1 MSNFPISNTSNRLLL
16 RPLLLPYVSRVKNK
30 KMDRLLLG
38 IYFLVCIFCY
48 LYRLTSPSTNELD
61 YDLPDYSELYPN
73 QELADYSDGQQS
85 FNSTGTDTFVFL
97 HIQKTGGTTLGRRFV
112 EDIGKSIKN
121 KNKNMSRVVQA
132 ATRNLK

>member
-1 MSNFPISNTSNRLLL
+1 M
-16 RPLLLPYVSRVKNK
+16 
-30 KMDRLLLG
+30 
-38 IYFLVCIFCY
+38 CIFCY

-61 YDLPDYSELYPN
+61 HDLPNYSELYPN